1 MLISGQMEEFI
12 TLHAGGGGGGGKKR
26 KEKQSEKVKQGT
38 KENRQWSVALQ
49 W

>member
-12 TLHAGGGGGGGKKR
+12 TLHAGGGGGKKR

-38 KENRQWSVALQ
+38 KENRQ
-49 W
+49 

>member
-12 TLHAGGGGGGGKKR
+12 TLHAGGGGGKKI

-38 KENRQWSVALQ
+38 KENRQ
-49 W
+49 